1 MDAQRMNNRRRMKQ
15 IAGVVG
21 GLAMVAIGASSRDL
35 LWVLAFVPP
44 GMVILMFSLQW
55 IRRDRKSPGA
65 KPRP

>member
-1 MDAQRMNNRRRMKQ
+1 MLQRMNNRRRMKQ

-35 LWVLAFVPP
+35 LWVLAFVPL
-44 GMVILMFSLQW
+44 GMVILMFSLKW

-65 KPRP
+65 KPGP